1 MPYSVGQK
9 IEKKIE
15 SPEKTEKIKPSEP
28 REPKEKKYKM
38 VLTVNDRDTLNDA
51 KNWIEKI
58 SHYPIFQNWKT
69 RNTSNPTWKPD
80 GRIGQELAKKLEKIL
95 AETS

>member
-1 MPYSVGQK
+1 MVKPGSQSGE
-9 IEKKIE
+9 IEINAERKPK
-15 SPEKTEKIKPSEP
+15 EKSEEP
-28 REPKEKKYKM
+28 REKKYKM
-38 VLTVNDRDTLNDA
+38 VLNVNERDILNDA
-51 KNWIEKI
+51 KNWIEKV

-80 GRIGQELAKKLEKIL
+80 GRIGQEIAKKLEKIL